1 MNAVSFLSWR
11 IRFLEP
17 PFSILN
23 VIVFTFLPL
32 IAQSSLSPVGFGFSR
47 RVVNAVSFRSLRMVL
62 RTPISYIECDGVY
75 IFPSDHAIFQIFTVW
90 FRFGRKIVNAACT
103 PLLPSPPQES
113 KNSMCCFEL
122 PFHKGFLTPNS
133 LIEILF
139 SFT

>member
-90 FRFGRKIVNAACT
+90 FRFGRKFVNAACT
-103 PLLPSPPQES
+103 PLLPSPPLPL
-113 KNSMCCFEL
+113 KNLKIQCVVSSCRFTKAFSL
-122 PFHKGFLTPNS
+122 LTH
-133 LIEILF
+133 
-139 SFT
+139 